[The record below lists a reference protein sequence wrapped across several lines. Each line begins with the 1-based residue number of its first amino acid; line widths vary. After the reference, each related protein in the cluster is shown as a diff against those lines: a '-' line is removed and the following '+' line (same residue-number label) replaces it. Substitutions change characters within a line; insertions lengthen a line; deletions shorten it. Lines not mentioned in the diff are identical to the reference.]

1 MGINERPTIEL
12 CSKTGRLWN
21 TWIRLNFFFFF
32 IKPPSQGPGIYVK
45 DEVER
50 ARGGK

>member
-1 MGINERPTIEL
+1 MFQVWETLEYLDLID
-12 CSKTGRLWN
+12 
-21 TWIRLNFFFFF
+21 FFL